1 MTYAVGAALAGE
13 HRAGAP
19 EHEPADYDRAL
30 GAGEQVAHHDGGV
43 PRRAHTRLRPG
54 PDELEAR
61 HGPARP
67 LGEDGPHDGLETGT
81 DEGGVPDEIR
91 PCVAQAGGLD
101 GRRRQGDG
109 ELPARHELQER
120 LELGERERRH
130 GRSPKN
136 AISAGSPIVGRTS
149 ARSR

>member
-1 MTYAVGAALAGE
+1 AGAPLRAGRRPGLPARPRRSATRRSLVVMAEGAVRPWQRQPHLDIRGLYALTYAVGAALAGE

-61 HGPARP
+61 HGPAPPPRQGGPPARP
-67 LGEDGPHDGLETGT
+67 PTRAG
-81 DEGGVPDEIR
+81 EGGGH
-91 PCVAQAGGLD
+91 A
-101 GRRRQGDG
+101 
-109 ELPARHELQER
+109 
-120 LELGERERRH
+120 
-130 GRSPKN
+130 
-136 AISAGSPIVGRTS
+136 
-149 ARSR
+149 